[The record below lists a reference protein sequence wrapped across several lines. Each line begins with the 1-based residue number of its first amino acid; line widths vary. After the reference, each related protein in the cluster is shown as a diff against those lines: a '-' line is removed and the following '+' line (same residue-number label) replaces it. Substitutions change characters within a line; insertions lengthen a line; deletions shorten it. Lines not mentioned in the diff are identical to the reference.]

1 MSRRERSRAQ
11 GGGARRSDAEALEHS
26 ARSGRSV
33 LLTRVYDQEEVE
45 RARSVAKAKAE
56 RRKARVVQPMDAGP
70 RVAGKAAARG
80 AIDPLVSLFF
90 SCHGGTGCT
99 TLVASLAALLA
110 RAERSVC
117 IVDLDLQ
124 FGDTLMALNLK
135 HRFTLAQALEALP
148 KLDAEALHYRLPH
161 HKSGVCVLSQAGE
174 VDGLGQIA
182 PTDFIELLTLL
193 RQSFDHVLV
202 DGVRDFSDYALAVLD
217 VADDV
222 LLVATQEVA
231 AVRGMAM
238 RLDVFEQLGYEV
250 QWLDVV
256 INRYASKNGVSL
268 RSIADSLEVTPR
280 FVVADDAP
288 AARRALNDGVP
299 LIDVAP
305 SSRATRDM
313 QELVQVLYGVQAPR
327 RQGLMGRIF
336 GGSA

>member
-1 MSRRERSRAQ
+1 MSSRAGRGRGRRPHRDARDRSAA
-11 GGGARRSDAEALEHS
+11 GG
-26 ARSGRSV
+26 SV
-33 LLTRVYDQEEVE
+33 LLTRVYDEAEVE
-45 RARSVAKAKAE
+45 RARSEARAKAQ
-56 RRKARVVQPMDAGP
+56 RRKARIAQPMEPGP
-70 RVAGKAAARG
+70 RVVGKVSAR
-80 AIDPLVSLFF
+80 APMEPLVSLFF

-99 TLVASLAALLA
+99 TLVASLATVLA

-135 HRFTLAQALEALP
+135 HRFTLAQAIDALP
-148 KLDAEALHYRLPH
+148 TLDAETLHYRLPH
-161 HKSGVCVLSQAGE
+161 HESGVCVLSQAGE

-182 PTDFIELLTLL
+182 PAAFVELLALL

-222 LLVATQEVA
+222 LLVATQEVP

-256 INRYASKNGVSL
+256 INRFAPKSGVSL
-268 RSIADSLEVTPR
+268 RAITDSLEVAPR
-280 FVVADDAP
+280 FVVANDP
-288 AARRALNDGVP
+288 QAARRALNDGVP
-299 LIDVAP
+299 LVDIAP
-305 SSRATRDM
+305 ASRATRDM
-313 QELVQVLYGVQAPR
+313 QELVQVLYGVRSTQ
-327 RQGLMGRIF
+327 RQGLLGRIF
-336 GGSA
+336 GGSP